1 MVDAFVERRPKTT
14 KNEHFQECL
23 FFFKRNS
30 SYFLR
35 CFITVGETCIHHYT
49 TEWKQQSNHIGMVGE
64 SAQRK
69 AKRVQSTGKVMAAVF
84 WYSHGV
90 VLTD

>member
-1 MVDAFVERRPKTT
+1 MERRPKTT
-14 KNEHFQECL
+14 KNEHFQDCL

-35 CFITVGETCIHHYT
+35 CFITVGETCIHDYT

-64 SAQRK
+64 SARRK
-69 AKRVQSTGKVMAAVF
+69 AKRVQSTGKSWLRFSGIHKGWCLQTSRKKA
-84 WYSHGV
+84 
-90 VLTD
+90 